1 MKNLA
6 SNPRSTASCALILL
20 GLTLNVSLFC
30 AQQKPVEQKAGLTRN
45 EARTELKKR
54 GVEFSPQSFVETI
67 DKEDA
72 ALVKL
77 FLAAGADPTSN
88 EHGTTV
94 LMITSGLHPP
104 YPEAGG
110 CIGGIGQSCYT
121 IAKRDS
127 KGALEIVRSLL
138 ENGAAVRAKDS
149 DGKTAL
155 HHAAAG
161 ANVEVARI
169 LIAHGADV
177 NAVDNHGT
185 NPVNVVSLLN
195 DDTSVT
201 ELLLN
206 HGAEI
211 NNKNGSWP
219 GLLSAAAAGHTR
231 ALRFLICKG
240 ANINSTG
247 SQGTTAL
254 MEAAASGHLEIID
267 TLLGLGTAVD
277 TQDAQGFS
285 ALMYAAFN
293 GRENAVALLLKS
305 GANKA
310 LTNRSGE
317 TAVAIAAQR
326 KFTDIVRLLKY

>member
-20 GLTLNVSLFC
+20 GLTLNATLFC
-30 AQQKPVEQKAGLTRN
+30 AQQKPVEQKAGFTRN
-45 EARTELKKR
+45 EARVELKKR
-54 GVEFSPQSFVETI
+54 GVELSPQSFVETI

-72 ALVKL
+72 VLAKL
-77 FLAAGADPTSN
+77 FLAAGADPNSN
-88 EHGTTV
+88 DHGITV
-94 LMITSGLHPP
+94 LMIASGLHPP

-110 CIGGIGQSCYT
+110 CIGIQPCYT

-127 KGALEIVRSLL
+127 KGALEIVRSLV
-138 ENGAAVRAKDS
+138 ENGAAVQAKDS

-161 ANVEVARI
+161 ANVEVAKI

-177 NAVDNHGT
+177 SAADNQGT
-185 NPVNVVSLLN
+185 TPVNVGSLLN
-195 DDTSVT
+195 DETSVT

-211 NNKNGSWP
+211 NNKNGSSP
-219 GLLSAAAAGHTR
+219 GLLYAAAAGHTR
-231 ALRFLICKG
+231 ALRFLISKG
-240 ANINSTG
+240 ADINSTG
-247 SQGTTAL
+247 SQGTTVL
-254 MEAAASGHLEIID
+254 MEAASGGHIEIID
-267 TLLGLGTAVD
+267 TLLDLGTAVD

-293 GRENAVALLLKS
+293 GRENSVALLLKR

-310 LTNRSGE
+310 LRNRSGE
-317 TAVAIAAQR
+317 TAGDIAAKR
-326 KFTDIVRLLKY
+326 KFTNVVRLLE

>member
-6 SNPRSTASCALILL
+6 RNPRSTAGCALILL
-20 GLTLNVSLFC
+20 GLTLKATLFC
-30 AQQKPVEQKAGLTRN
+30 AQQTPVEQKAGLPRDK
-45 EARTELKKR
+45 ARIELKKR
-54 GVEFSPQSFVETI
+54 GVELSPHSFVETI

-72 ALVKL
+72 VLVKL
-77 FLAAGADPTSN
+77 FLAAGVDPNSDD
-88 EHGTTV
+88 HGTTV
-94 LMITSGLHPP
+94 LMIASGLHPP
-104 YPEAGG
+104 SPNGGG
-110 CIGGIGQSCYT
+110 CIGGIIYACYSV
-121 IAKRDS
+121 AQRNS
-127 KGALEIVRSLL
+127 KGALDIVRSLL
-138 ENGAAVRAKDS
+138 ENGSAVQAKDS

-177 NAVDNHGT
+177 NASDNHGT
-185 NPVNVVSLLN
+185 TAVNVVSLLN

-211 NNKNGSWP
+211 NNKNGSSP
-219 GLLSAAAAGHTR
+219 GLLYAAAAGHVR
-231 ALRFLICKG
+231 SLRLLISKG
-240 ANINSTG
+240 ANINSAG
-247 SQGTTAL
+247 SQGTTVL
-254 MEAAASGHLEIID
+254 MEAASGGHVEVID
-267 TLLGLGTAVD
+267 TLLDLGAAVD

-293 GRENAVALLLKS
+293 GRENSVALLLKR

-310 LTNRSGE
+310 LRNHSGE
-317 TAVAIAAQR
+317 TAVDIAAKR
-326 KFTDIVRLLKY
+326 KFTNVIGLLE